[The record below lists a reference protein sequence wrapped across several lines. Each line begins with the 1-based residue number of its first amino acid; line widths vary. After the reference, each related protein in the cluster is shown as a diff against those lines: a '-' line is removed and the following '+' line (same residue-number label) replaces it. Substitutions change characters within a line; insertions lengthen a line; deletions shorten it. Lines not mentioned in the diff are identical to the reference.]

1 MLLKSP
7 RSLWGKK
14 QVWKFPG
21 LAPPTALF
29 LHRTVHSVKQT
40 TCTVETYF
48 DECNKEKKKRLRI
61 PAVNHVL
68 HRDNPHNVKYKQYI
82 SIMWKTQWKD
92 CMQKATWSEQE
103 AGSKYIPSNKAHI
116 WDNKSK
122 ISLRLTV
129 LSHSDITQA
138 ACPLY
143 ESVWTPWQ
151 LSSPTDQ
158 FLFFRCRL

>member
-1 MLLKSP
+1 MSATRK
-7 RSLWGKK
+7 
-14 QVWKFPG
+14 
-21 LAPPTALF
+21 
-29 LHRTVHSVKQT
+29 
-40 TCTVETYF
+40 
-48 DECNKEKKKRLRI
+48 KKKRLRI

-82 SIMWKTQWKD
+82 LIMWKTQWKD

-103 AGSKYIPSNKAHI
+103 AGSKYIPSHKAHI

-122 ISLRLTV
+122 ISLHLTV

-143 ESVWTPWQ
+143 ESVWTPDSSAHLQISSFSSGAGYKTYQITYRALKRGHHQTYNCYQAWQ
-151 LSSPTDQ
+151 SRHKCHSTVW
-158 FLFFRCRL
+158 